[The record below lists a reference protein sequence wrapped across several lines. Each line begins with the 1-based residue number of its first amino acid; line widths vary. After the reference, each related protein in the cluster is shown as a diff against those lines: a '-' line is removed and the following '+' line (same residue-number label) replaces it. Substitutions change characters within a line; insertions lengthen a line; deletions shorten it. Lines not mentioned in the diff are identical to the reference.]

1 MRREIGRRDKTTRE
15 VGGRVEETVK
25 RRGKRLP
32 RKRGQEMRRLIFL
45 NAIEQVNNDE
55 VNDEVNDE
63 GNDEVNVLHFYIFLG
78 RSEIEYF
85 S

>member
-1 MRREIGRRDKTTRE
+1 
-15 VGGRVEETVK
+15 
-25 RRGKRLP
+25 
-32 RKRGQEMRRLIFL
+32 MRRLIFL

-85 S
+85 FVNIVKLECLLSISNIDVQIIENFIN